1 MGKKRKGDN
10 VNGWVIVDKPVGIG
24 STTVVSIVKRLFNAQ
39 KAGHAGTLDPAAS
52 GVLPVAL
59 GEATKTI
66 PYVADGAKTYRFAV
80 RWGAS
85 TTTDDAEGD
94 VTAVSEVRP
103 SKEDI
108 LKIIPEFIGEI
119 EQVPPKY
126 SAVHVNGKRAYDLA
140 RENAEI
146 ELKPRRIRIDALR
159 LTEVSDKDVAVF
171 EVDCGKGTY
180 VRSLARDMAEKLGC
194 LGHVCMLRRTRCGK
208 FYAENAFSLEYLKAL
223 GHISKES
230 NEFLPVETVLDDI
243 PALAVTEAEARL
255 LSNGGFLPFVSECVE
270 PQGVSISA
278 ETVFQAKSNGRLTA
292 LVRVRDGFVRPVR
305 VITQ

>member
-159 LTEVSDKDVAVF
+159 LTEVSDKDATVF

-208 FYAENAFSLEYLKAL
+208 FYSENAFSLEYLKAL

-255 LSNGGFLPFVSECVE
+255 LSNGGFLPFVSERVE

>member
-159 LTEVSDKDVAVF
+159 LTEVSDKDATVF

-255 LSNGGFLPFVSECVE
+255 LSNGGFLPFVSERVE

-305 VITQ
+305 VIIQ

>member
-159 LTEVSDKDVAVF
+159 LTEVSDKDAAVF

-255 LSNGGFLPFVSECVE
+255 LSNGGFLPFVSERVE
-270 PQGVSISA
+270 PQGDSISA

-305 VITQ
+305 VIIQ